1 MTRAREL
8 SRLSNPAV
16 FTVDTSNNVGVNS
29 SAPVEKLNI
38 VGVVSATSFYGDG
51 STLDGVSGA
60 GLGTALGE
68 VSPLDVIYYTN
79 NILDVG
85 DTTTITVP
93 SGSDIAYTQYAEVVV
108 ADTKDLIVA
117 DGDDFI
123 PDILGLSTEGLTPVS
138 GSGGRVRADFFTD
151 HAGTG
156 APLFQEGLRVTG
168 VATATEFSG
177 DGSKLTGIA
186 APTSFDITSSLFI

>member
-123 PDILGLSTEGLTPVS
+123 PVSYTHLT
-138 GSGGRVRADFFTD
+138 
-151 HAGTG
+151 
-156 APLFQEGLRVTG
+156 L
-168 VATATEFSG
+168 
-177 DGSKLTGIA
+177 
-186 APTSFDITSSLFI
+186 PTKA